1 MTDSTDI
8 MVRSLHESRVAI
20 VGGTSGVGL
29 AAARQL
35 AALDVAHLVLL
46 GRNAQRGA
54 EAVTRLTADHPGTP
68 VDFVAVDSTDVASV
82 EATAAGIAELM
93 GGVDVLVNT
102 TSGYA
107 KAELLHHTSI
117 QDLPGLLNAVALAPI
132 LMSRAILPVMQGQ
145 RGGCIINVA
154 SDAGKTPTPGE
165 TIIGAAMAAIVM
177 FSRTL
182 AIEAKRDGIR
192 VNAITPSLI
201 ADTPTSERQLADG
214 FSAKLFAKARQQAAL
229 GVAEPEDL
237 AGLIVYLASPQARR
251 LTGQAISLNGGI
263 SCA

>member
-1 MTDSTDI
+1 
-8 MVRSLHESRVAI
+8 V
-20 VGGTSGVGL
+20 
-29 AAARQL
+29 
-35 AALDVAHLVLL
+35 
-46 GRNAQRGA
+46 
-54 EAVTRLTADHPGTP
+54 P

-82 EATAAGIAELM
+82 EAAAAEINELM

-107 KAELLHHTSI
+107 KAELLHQTSI
-117 QDLPGLLNAVALAPI
+117 KDLSGLLNAVALAPI
-132 LMSRAILPVMQGQ
+132 LMSRAILPTMQAQ
-145 RGGCIINVA
+145 RGGCIINLA
-154 SDAGKTPTPGE
+154 SDAAKAPTPGE
-165 TIIGAAMAAIVM
+165 TVIGAAMAAIVM

-201 ADTPTSERQLADG
+201 ANTPTSERQLTDG
-214 FSAKLFAKARQQAAL
+214 FSARLFAKARKQASL

-263 SCA
+263 SSA